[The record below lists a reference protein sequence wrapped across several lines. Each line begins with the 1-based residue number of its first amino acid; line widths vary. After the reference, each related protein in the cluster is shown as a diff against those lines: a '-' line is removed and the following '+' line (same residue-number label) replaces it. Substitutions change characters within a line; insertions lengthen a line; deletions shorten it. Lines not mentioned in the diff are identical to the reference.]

1 MAQQGKV
8 MKLLFLG
15 RSTRSHDNSVEHS
28 TGIVSKGQDD
38 VPVFRRLKR
47 GESVSATDSNAQF
60 LGLICQAIHDG
71 MSVLSL
77 WKDTFIF
84 LYHDGYAM
92 RFKPTN
98 RIFMVK
104 GLH

>member
-1 MAQQGKV
+1 M
-8 MKLLFLG
+8 
-15 RSTRSHDNSVEHS
+15 
-28 TGIVSKGQDD
+28 
-38 VPVFRRLKR
+38 
-47 GESVSATDSNAQF
+47 SATDSNAQF
-60 LGLICQAIHDG
+60 LGLICQAIHDS

-104 GLH
+104 ALH